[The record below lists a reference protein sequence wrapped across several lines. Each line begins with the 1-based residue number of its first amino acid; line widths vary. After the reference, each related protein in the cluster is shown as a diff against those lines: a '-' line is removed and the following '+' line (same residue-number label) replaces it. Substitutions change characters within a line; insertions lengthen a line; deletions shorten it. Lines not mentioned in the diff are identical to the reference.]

1 VLRNN
6 AQEVRRDPASFLAS
20 AQPNNVPS
28 HYIFLL
34 ISEVMA
40 SSPLLE
46 PARDIRRLVLDDNSR
61 DSGFGAYVGGS
72 HFRGQLFLGIYGRTK
87 GRGFTN
93 SFSR

>member
-34 ISEVMA
+34 SFEVMA

-46 PARDIRRLVLDDNSR
+46 PAGNI
-61 DSGFGAYVGGS
+61 GG
-72 HFRGQLFLGIYGRTK
+72 LIL
-87 GRGFTN
+87 
-93 SFSR
+93 